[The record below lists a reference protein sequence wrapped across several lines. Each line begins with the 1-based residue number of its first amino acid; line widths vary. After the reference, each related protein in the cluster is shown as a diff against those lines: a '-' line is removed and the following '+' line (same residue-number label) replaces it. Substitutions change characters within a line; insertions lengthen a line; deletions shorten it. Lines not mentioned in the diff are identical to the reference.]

1 MKGKLVEIFNL
12 KICSSLKWDGVW
24 NKGTSWYGP
33 CLEARQLKVA
43 NMWIKKIIERNREW
57 FSDICKKMLK
67 VLKGEASKYYN
78 NNKETEQWKTMDKY
92 EQLERFHNDLGL
104 QFYMYAFMYVDPDTM
119 PGEDYIPATK
129 QTLLITTRKCQI
141 QDYSQ
146 KLFWIEL
153 NTFRRLWARSE
164 IWWKI
169 NEKKP
174 DQPANLW
181 SQRKNGFL
189 ILI

>member
-1 MKGKLVEIFNL
+1 MPENIVHYLNMKIPDIFFEIIDLKL
-12 KICSSLKWDGVW
+12 CSSLKWDGVW

-104 QFYMYAFMYVDPDTM
+104 QVYMYAFMYVDP
-119 PGEDYIPATK
+119 
-129 QTLLITTRKCQI
+129 
-141 QDYSQ
+141 
-146 KLFWIEL
+146 
-153 NTFRRLWARSE
+153 
-164 IWWKI
+164 
-169 NEKKP
+169 
-174 DQPANLW
+174 
-181 SQRKNGFL
+181 
-189 ILI
+189 